1 VQIVYEAIDNLRRL
15 IRSTLIQK
23 NVRKGIIVPLSVV
36 FLCVAC
42 PFQTL
47 LAQEGGAVGGQTQ
60 QASNL
65 SEGDAKEINQ
75 KIKQLSSDSY
85 SSREIAKARLVE
97 IGEKV
102 IPALEQTLEIADTDL
117 ATQIFEVFG
126 KFALDA
132 QSSETQQIVQILKRL
147 SRSEATFTGKQSKQ
161 LLESIREL
169 HSPRAAEELGS
180 LGARIVVGSYP
191 LNGRNGFEQIRY
203 LEINERFSGDADD
216 LVWLQWLNQ
225 VEMVVLQSEKIQG
238 AWLKYLQ
245 DMPALELLVIRDAN
259 LNSDDLNWLKGIERL
274 EHLEI
279 LYTPIDDKATEILAS
294 LSVWT
299 SMRIFG
305 TNITLA
311 EGEALGE
318 KLDGIE
324 YQFGCGGFLGIQSDA
339 AAARS
344 STVGRVTPGGA
355 AELAGIIEGDTIIKI
370 DNTSIESFDDIRANL
385 RKYRP
390 ADKIMVELNRAD
402 ATGRMEKIQVE
413 VVLGRQSI

>member
-1 VQIVYEAIDNLRRL
+1 VQIVYKAIDNLRRL
-15 IRSTLIQK
+15 IRSTFMQK
-23 NVRKGIIVPLSVV
+23 NVRKGIIVPLPVV

-42 PFQTL
+42 PFQIL
-47 LAQEGGAVGGQTQ
+47 LAQEGEAVGGQAQ
-60 QASNL
+60 QASGL
-65 SEGDAKEINQ
+65 SEDDAKEISQ
-75 KIKQLSSDSY
+75 KIKQLSSDSF

-102 IPALEQTLEIADTDL
+102 IPALEKSLDKADTDL
-117 ATQIFEVFG
+117 STQVFEVFG

-203 LEINERFSGDADD
+203 LEINERFSGNADD

-225 VEMVVLQSEKIQG
+225 VEMVVLQSEKIKG
-238 AWLKYLQ
+238 EWLKYLQ
-245 DMPALELLVIRDAN
+245 DMPALELLVIRDADI
-259 LNSDDLNWLKGIERL
+259 NSNDLNWLKGIERL

-279 LYTPIDDKATEILAS
+279 LYTPIDDKSAEILAS

-305 TNITLA
+305 TNISLA
-311 EGEALGE
+311 EGESLGK

-355 AELAGIIEGDTIIKI
+355 AELAGIIEGDTIVKI
-370 DNTSIESFDDIRANL
+370 DDTPIESFDDIRANL

>member
-1 VQIVYEAIDNLRRL
+1 MQKVYQTIDSLCRL
-15 IRSTLIQK
+15 SRATLPSIGH
-23 NVRKGIIVPLSVV
+23 RERIFVPL
-36 FLCVAC
+36 LVALLGVGC
-42 PFQTL
+42 LFQPL
-47 LAQEGGAVGGQTQ
+47 LAQQAEESVGEPQKALG
-60 QASNL
+60 L
-65 SEGDAKEINQ
+65 SEDEAKEIAQ
-75 KIKQLSSDSY
+75 KIKQLSSDSF

-102 IPALEQTLEIADTDL
+102 IPALEQSLEKADTDL

-147 SRSEATFTGKQSKQ
+147 GRSEATFSGKQSKQ

-169 HSPRAAEELGS
+169 HSPQAAEELAN

-203 LEINERFSGDADD
+203 LEINERFAGNAND

-238 AWLKYLQ
+238 EWLKYLQ
-245 DMPALELLVIRDAN
+245 DMPALELLVIRDADI
-259 LNSDDLNWLKGIERL
+259 NSDDLNWLKGIERL
-274 EHLEI
+274 DHLEI

-305 TNITLA
+305 TNISLA
-311 EGEALGE
+311 EGESLGK

-370 DNTSIESFDDIRANL
+370 DNTPIESFDDIRANL

-390 ADKIMVELNRAD
+390 AEKIMVELNRAD

>member
-1 VQIVYEAIDNLRRL
+1 VQIVYKAIDRLRRSGL
-15 IRSTLIQK
+15 AMLLANGLRRRIF
-23 NVRKGIIVPLSVV
+23 VPLSV
-36 FLCVAC
+36 A
-42 PFQTL
+42 L
-47 LAQEGGAVGGQTQ
+47 LGVGCLIQPLFAQQGEVSGGESQ
-60 QASNL
+60 QASGL
-65 SEGDAKEINQ
+65 SEDDAKEIAQ
-75 KIKQLSSDSY
+75 KLKQLGSDSF

-102 IPALEQTLEIADTDL
+102 IPALEQSLEKADTDL

-147 SRSEATFTGKQSKQ
+147 GRSEATFTGKQSKQ

-203 LEINERFSGDADD
+203 LEINDRFSGNADD

-238 AWLKYLQ
+238 EWLKYLQ

-259 LNSDDLNWLKGIERL
+259 INSDDLKWLKGIDRL

-305 TNITLA
+305 TNISLA
-311 EGEALGE
+311 EGEALGK

-355 AELAGIIEGDTIIKI
+355 AELAGIIEGDTIVKI
-370 DNTSIESFDDIRANL
+370 DDTQIESFDDIRANL

-402 ATGRMEKIQVE
+402 ATGMMEKIQVE

>member
-1 VQIVYEAIDNLRRL
+1 MQIVYEAIDNLRRL
-15 IRSTLIQK
+15 IRSIMMQK
-23 NVRKGIIVPLSVV
+23 NVCKGIVVPLPVV

-42 PFQTL
+42 PFQRL
-47 LAQEGGAVGGQTQ
+47 PAQEGSAVGGQTQ

-65 SEGDAKEINQ
+65 SKDDAKEITQ
-75 KIKQLSSDSY
+75 KINQLSSDSY

-102 IPALEQTLEIADTDL
+102 IPALEQTLEKADTDL
-117 ATQIFEVFG
+117 ATQVFEVFG

-370 DNTSIESFDDIRANL
+370 DNTPIESFDDIRANL